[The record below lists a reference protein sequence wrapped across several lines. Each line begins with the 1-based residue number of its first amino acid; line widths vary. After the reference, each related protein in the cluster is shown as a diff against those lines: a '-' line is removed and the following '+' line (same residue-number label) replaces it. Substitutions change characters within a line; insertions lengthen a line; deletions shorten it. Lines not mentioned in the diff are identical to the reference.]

1 MYKGNPT
8 AFHFSR
14 IFCFWDDNK
23 TADVSVAVAAFPLQ
37 DEKNKLW
44 RMKNVTQI
52 TAIARIKGKK
62 NTAKMLRELYEHT
75 IQRGT

>member
-1 MYKGNPT
+1 M
-8 AFHFSR
+8 
-14 IFCFWDDNK
+14 
-23 TADVSVAVAAFPLQ
+23 AVAAFPLQ

-52 TAIARIKGKK
+52 TAIARIEGKK